1 MVQAERVWLF
11 CSVCR
16 NLLQINASRPAPS
29 LQVVVFV
36 MVIFKDGDFDGV
48 SNRYL
53 GNAHLNPDF
62 FGLPFNSSLSREK
75 VVMVMADGCKLTLP
89 DMSME
94 QVGHSTVLRL
104 LFLQNKPTFQQV
116 GRLQM
121 KDVPE
126 DKISLVMP
134 FKGQPVDP
142 KVKKL
147 LFLPACS
154 YDDTGSRHQ
163 LGGDHTLL
171 HESIG
176 QGGIEEGN

>member
-36 MVIFKDGDFDGV
+36 MVIFKDGNFDGGL
-48 SNRYL
+48 NRYL

-62 FGLPFNSSLSREK
+62 FGLPFSSLSREK

-94 QVGHSTVLRL
+94 QVEHSTVLRL

-176 QGGIEEGN
+176 QGGIEQCN